1 MKEITI
7 ERIVA
12 ENKCLTLVTDEHT
25 LDNVVS
31 TNEISR
37 PGIEIT
43 GHIEFFP
50 YRRIQLFGFQE
61 VNYLNSLDE
70 KERRDNIRKFLKAD
84 IPLIVFARGLEP
96 DPEFLAIAN
105 DLDIPICVANQ
116 PTSKVFTVLYSF
128 LEYELAPETQVH
140 GVLVSIFGLGVL
152 IKGKSGVGKSEIALE
167 LIHNG
172 HFLVTDDSVVIR
184 KTDESTLIGTAPEL
198 LRNRLEIRGIGIVD
212 IQKLYGV
219 TKVIQKKRINLVV
232 ELKPMTG
239 TEDRIGN
246 VPKIETI
253 LDTDLPKIEIP
264 VHGGRSISNMIEVAV
279 ANFEL
284 REEYGYDSAE
294 SFVNDLNRILHEKK
308 DNQ

>member
-7 ERIVA
+7 EKIIKD
-12 ENKCLTLVTDEHT
+12 NKCLTLVTDDHT

-43 GHIEFFP
+43 GHTEFFP

-61 VNYLNSLDE
+61 INYLNSLSDE
-70 KERRDNIRKFLKAD
+70 ERSENIRKFLKAD
-84 IPLIVFARGLEP
+84 IPLIVFARGLQP
-96 DPEFLAIAN
+96 DTEFLNIAN
-105 DLDIPICVANQ
+105 ELDIPICVATNS
-116 PTSKVFTVLYSF
+116 TSKVFTILYSY

-152 IKGKSGVGKSEIALE
+152 IKGQSGVGKSEIALE
-167 LIHNG
+167 LIHRG
-172 HFLVTDDSVVIR
+172 HYLVTDDSVVIR
-184 KTDESTLIGTAPEL
+184 KTDDNTLIGTAPEL
-198 LRNRLEIRGIGIVD
+198 LRNRLEIRGIGIVNV
-212 IQKLYGV
+212 QKLYGI
-219 TKVIQKKRINLVV
+219 TKVIQNKKIDLVV

-253 LDTDLPKIEIP
+253 LETELPKIEIP
-264 VHGGRSISNMIEVAV
+264 IHGGRSISNMIEAAV

-284 REEYGYDSAE
+284 RETHGYDSAA
-294 SFVNDLNRILHEKK
+294 SFVNDLNRILQEKR
-308 DNQ
+308 DGE

>member
-7 ERIVA
+7 GKIV
-12 ENKCLTLVTDEHT
+12 EDNKCLTLVTAEHT

-43 GHIEFFP
+43 GHTEFFP
-50 YRRIQLFGFQE
+50 YRRIQLFGYQE
-61 VNYLNSLDE
+61 INYLNSLE
-70 KERRDNIRKFLKAD
+70 AQQKSENIRKFLKSD

-96 DPEFLAIAN
+96 DEEFLTIAN
-105 DLDIPICVANQ
+105 ELDIPICVASQ
-116 PTSKVFTVLYSF
+116 PTSKVFTVLYSY

-152 IKGKSGVGKSEIALE
+152 IKGKSGVGKSEVALE
-167 LIHNG
+167 LIHRG
-172 HFLVTDDSVVIR
+172 HYLITDDSVVIR

-198 LRNRLEIRGIGIVD
+198 LKNRLEIRGIGIVNV
-212 IQKLYGV
+212 QKLYGI
-219 TKVIQKKRINLVV
+219 TKVLRNKKIDLVI
-232 ELKPMTG
+232 ELKAMTG

-246 VPKIETI
+246 NPKTEII
-253 LDTDLPKIEIP
+253 LDTELPKIEIP
-264 VHGGRSISNMIEVAV
+264 VHGGRSISNMIEAAV

-284 REEYGYDSAE
+284 RRNHGYDSSA
-294 SFVNDLNRILHEKK
+294 SFVNDLNKILLEKNGDK
-308 DNQ
+308 